1 MNATGYTQWITNT
14 FKKDAGETV
23 KELKASKD
31 WEGVKLTIK
40 APKATEHLTE
50 QHLINRGLVGIYA
63 ESDSPVMKEAEK
75 LNIQEKELTK
85 ELLKRE

>member
-31 WEGVKLTIK
+31 WGKSV
-40 APKATEHLTE
+40 
-50 QHLINRGLVGIYA
+50 V
-63 ESDSPVMKEAEK
+63 
-75 LNIQEKELTK
+75 
-85 ELLKRE
+85 